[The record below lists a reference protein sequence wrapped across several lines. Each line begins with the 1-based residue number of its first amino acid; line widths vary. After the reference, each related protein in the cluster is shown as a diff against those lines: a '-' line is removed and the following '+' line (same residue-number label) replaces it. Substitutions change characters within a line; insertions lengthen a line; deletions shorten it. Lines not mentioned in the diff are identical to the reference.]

1 MPLRVSDAIDPPSL
15 KEVPENYLIF
25 YSSLSD
31 GRLWCPVHNNL
42 SELDAAFEL
51 MCRSCHLGLCRRRFH
66 CPEDLWYRW
75 PRSADSLCWSKGRVR
90 HTPVACVMPSLIP
103 YCRWKTPNNPFRSE
117 PWNIQSIPTI
127 IKLRDVSEFPSFLGR
142 RLNSVP
148 DQNKETSRLVES
160 EINGGLASFVQEE

>member
-31 GRLWCPVHNNL
+31 GRLWCPDCVDVD
-42 SELDAAFEL
+42 STVQKIFGTDGPAA
-51 MCRSCHLGLCRRRFH
+51 
-66 CPEDLWYRW
+66 
-75 PRSADSLCWSKGRVR
+75 
-90 HTPVACVMPSLIP
+90 LIV
-103 YCRWKTPNNPFRSE
+103 YVGQKAEWKTPNNPFRSE

-127 IKLRDVSEFPSFLGR
+127 IKLRD
-142 RLNSVP
+142 
-148 DQNKETSRLVES
+148 NKETSRLVES